1 MDDQNKGIAQAQT
14 IKIQHDTFTLVGDM
28 IKVDFFPG
36 HFEADPD
43 IIHTFFP
50 GRVADLNEAGN
61 WTGITCKPEEW
72 EDFVH
77 FAEYAV
83 RQDPDPVGTAATLR
97 LLTLWKEAYE
107 YFQRSVMKGPFKSP
121 QQFGAMVA

>member
-1 MDDQNKGIAQAQT
+1 MDDQNKGTAQVRT
-14 IKIQHDTFTLVGDM
+14 IKVQHDTFTISGDM
-28 IKVDFFPG
+28 ITVDFFPG

-50 GRVADLNEAGN
+50 GRVATLDEAGQ
-61 WTGITCKPEEW
+61 WTGITCMPSEW
-72 EDFVH
+72 EDFVN

-83 RQDPDPVGTAATLR
+83 KQDGDLTGTEATLK
-97 LLTLWKEAYE
+97 LIALWKEAYE
-107 YFQRSVMKGPFKSP
+107 YFQRSVIKGPFKSP